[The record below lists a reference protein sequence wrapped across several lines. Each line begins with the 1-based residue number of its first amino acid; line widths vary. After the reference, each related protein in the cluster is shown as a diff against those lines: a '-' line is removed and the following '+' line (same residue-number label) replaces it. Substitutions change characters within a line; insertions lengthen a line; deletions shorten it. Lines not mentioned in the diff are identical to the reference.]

1 MRLFRDLPTV
11 YLHRDVVDFR
21 KSIDGLA
28 AIVEQQMDLDPFAD
42 ALYVFCNR
50 HRDRL
55 KVLYWD
61 QTGFCLWYKRL
72 EKAKFQW
79 PRKHHDGVIRW
90 DEREFNWLL
99 EGFDVMRM
107 QGHAELHFSATNAVA
122 DGDSCY

>member
-1 MRLFRDLPTV
+1 
-11 YLHRDVVDFR
+11 
-21 KSIDGLA
+21 
-28 AIVEQQMDLDPFAD
+28 MDLDPFAD

-72 EKAKFQW
+72 EKAKFKW
-79 PRKHHDGVIRW
+79 PRKHADGVIRW

-107 QGHAELHFSATNAVA
+107 QGHQKLHFSATNAVII
-122 DGDSCY
+122 GDSCY